1 MGSSLFTSACPSTSM
16 ATRSLRDSVE
26 KGFKKKKKMMKGV
39 VRGSIKGTKEKKTLQ
54 YTSFHFIFVFSGLKK
69 NQSLLL
75 KVTGM
80 IDFQEIEIKSQEA
93 VDE

>member
-26 KGFKKKKKMMKGV
+26 KGFKKKKMMKGV

-54 YTSFHFIFVFSGLKK
+54 YTSFYFIFVFSGLKK
-69 NQSLLL
+69 
-75 KVTGM
+75 KK
-80 IDFQEIEIKSQEA
+80 KSA
-93 VDE
+93 VIVVKGYRND

>member
-26 KGFKKKKKMMKGV
+26 KGFKKKKMMKGV

-69 NQSLLL
+69 
-75 KVTGM
+75 KKK
-80 IDFQEIEIKSQEA
+80 KSA
-93 VDE
+93 VIVVKGYRND